1 MFTTELMA
9 KRMSYMYLLCD
20 LLDADIDSF
29 FVVVFF
35 GKLFA
40 HPRYAMQIQNKPRST
55 LHNHVYILFK
65 QS

>member
-1 MFTTELMA
+1 VIYWMQTSTVF
-9 KRMSYMYLLCD
+9 LL
-20 LLDADIDSF
+20 F
-29 FVVVFF
+29 FFF